1 MLFLFSQLFVDC
13 VKQYERALCEYLT
26 YVGTEKQTA
35 VISEFYSRFRFWL
48 NFRHCRAMLH
58 WPTKFHPNRITH
70 GGVMTSYQFSRWRP
84 WNWKSTSGFR
94 FSHGTRL

>member
-35 VISEFYSRFRFWL
+35 VISEFYSRFRF
-48 NFRHCRAMLH
+48 
-58 WPTKFHPNRITH
+58 
-70 GGVMTSYQFSRWRP
+70 
-84 WNWKSTSGFR
+84 
-94 FSHGTRL
+94 